1 MASNAVPNAAVPSLL
16 SSGWLTADTSG
27 PESTGRVAVTAD
39 NTADLP
45 NPQVPVNDESVEPGL
60 APGPG
65 EVGEPWVPTTDFPWP
80 AVSSSGDGVVA
91 ILPGMTGNGNDNDD
105 PSGMP
110 GYDGPNLSYGGAYA
124 GVEDQGGNDALA
136 QQTDTL
142 GFNVLQPGA
151 NMGYQRQET
160 RLLGNKSPGYVNVWN
175 RIWNTVPMVKTAN
188 QFTQQPLTSMAGD
201 EIPLPAYADLG
212 SLANSGGQAYY
223 VNGPEAPQ
231 VSEAAPSGSVADP
244 AAGWA

>member
-1 MASNAVPNAAVPSLL
+1 MTSSAVPNSAVPSFLAP
-16 SSGWLTADTSG
+16 GWLTADTSG
-27 PESTGRVAVTAD
+27 PERTGRVAVTAD
-39 NTADLP
+39 NTAGLP
-45 NPQVPVNDESVEPGL
+45 NPVVTTGAEAVMPNE

-65 EVGEPWVPTTDFPWP
+65 DVGEAWVPTTDFPWP

-91 ILPGMTGNGNDNDD
+91 VLPGMTGNGNGNDD
-105 PSGMP
+105 PSGLP

-124 GVEDQGGNDALA
+124 STQGQGGLDAVA
-136 QQTDTL
+136 QLTDGY
-142 GFNVLQPGA
+142 GFNQVRPGA

-160 RLLGNKSPGYVNVWN
+160 RLLGNTAPGYVNVWN
-175 RIWNTVPMVKTAN
+175 RIWNAVPMVKTALP
-188 QFTQQPLTSMAGD
+188 FTQQPLLDPSGS

-223 VNGPEAPQ
+223 VNGPEAPK
-231 VSEAAPSGSVADP
+231 VSEATPVGLSADP